1 MSDKTINM
9 TDITEIIFANKNKEY
24 GAYVLRTLYN
34 KFVTLSTIIGIVVF
48 VLALTGPMIIKSLT
62 PKEAIVKK
70 RVITLDY
77 TQLQEPPSLDKAAP
91 LPTVD
96 APPPLKSTIA
106 FLPPVVKPDEQVS
119 NEVVPTVEDLKKVDP
134 GAKTQEGQEGGVDYS
149 LIETQEKIVEE
160 PKKEEAQ
167 VFTYVE
173 EMPTFPG
180 GEEALYSFISKQIVY
195 PEIAKRAGVE
205 GKIYIQFVVRT
216 DGKVSEVTVAKG
228 IGAGCDEEAVKVVRS
243 MPNWKPGR
251 QNGHPVL
258 VRISVPIVFKLQ

>member
-1 MSDKTINM
+1 MNDKTINM

-24 GAYVLRTLYN
+24 GAYVLRKAYS
-34 KFVTLSTIIGIVVF
+34 KYVTWSVIAGCTFFI
-48 VLALTGPMIIKSLT
+48 LATAGPLIYKSIK
-62 PKEAIVKK
+62 PKEVEQKR

-77 TQLQEPPSLDKAAP
+77 TQLSEPPSIDKAP
-91 LPTVD
+91 PPPTVE
-96 APPPLKSTIA
+96 APPLKSTIQ
-106 FLPPVVKPDEQVS
+106 FLPPVVKPDEQVKD
-119 NEVVPTVEDLKKVDP
+119 EVVPTVEELKKVDP

-149 LIETQEKIVEE
+149 LIDVKDKIVEE

-180 GEEALYSFISKQIVY
+180 GDEALYSFVGKQIVY

-205 GKIYIQFVVRT
+205 GKLYIQFVVRT
-216 DGKVSEVTVAKG
+216 DGKVTDVTVQKG
-228 IGAGCDEEAVKVVRS
+228 IGAGCDEEAVRVVKS

-251 QNGHPVL
+251 QNGHPVN
-258 VRISVPIVFKLQ
+258 VRISIPIVFKLQG

>member
-1 MSDKTINM
+1 MSEKTVNM
-9 TDITEIIFANKNKEY
+9 TDITEIIFANKNKDY

-34 KFVTLSTIIGIVVF
+34 KYVTLSTIIGTVVF
-48 VLALTGPMIIKSLT
+48 VLALTGPMIVKSLR
-62 PKEAIVKK
+62 PKEAVVKK
-70 RVITLDY
+70 KVITLDY
-77 TQLQEPPSLDKAAP
+77 TQLSEPPSLDKAAP
-91 LPTVD
+91 PPTLDV
-96 APPPLKSTIA
+96 PPPLKSTIA

-119 NEVVPTVEDLKKVDP
+119 NDVVPTVEDLKKVDP

-149 LIETQEKIVEE
+149 LIETQDKVVEE

-180 GEEALYSFISKQIVY
+180 GEDACIAFINHGIQY

-205 GKIYIQFVVRT
+205 GKVFIQFVVRT
-216 DGKVSEVTVAKG
+216 DGKVTDVTVGKG
-228 IGAGCDEEAVKVVRS
+228 IGAGCDEEAVRVVKS

-251 QNGHPVL
+251 QNGHPVN
-258 VRISVPIVFKLQ
+258 VRISVPIVYKLQ

>member
-1 MSDKTINM
+1 MSDKTLNM

-34 KFVTLSTIIGIVVF
+34 KYVTISTIIGTVVF
-48 VLALTGPMIIKSLT
+48 VLALTGPMIYKSLK
-62 PKEAIVKK
+62 PAEAVVKK
-70 RVITLDY
+70 KLITLDY
-77 TQLQEPPSLDKAAP
+77 TQLSEPPSLDKATP
-91 LPTVD
+91 PPTVD
-96 APPPLKSTIA
+96 VPPPLKSTIA

-119 NEVVPTVEDLKKVDP
+119 NDVVPTVEDLKKVDP

-149 LIETQEKIVEE
+149 LIETQEKIVDA

-180 GEEALYSFISKQIVY
+180 GDDALYSFISKQIQY

-205 GKIYIQFVVRT
+205 GKVYIQFVVRT
-216 DGKVSEVTVAKG
+216 DGKVSDVTVVKG
-228 IGAGCDEEAVKVVRS
+228 IGAGCDEEAMKVVKS

-251 QNGHPVL
+251 QNGHPVN
-258 VRISVPIVFKLQ
+258 VRISVPIVYKLQ

>member
-1 MSDKTINM
+1 MSEKTLNM
-9 TDITEIIFANKNKEY
+9 MDITDIIFANKNKEY
-24 GAYVLRTLYN
+24 GAYVLRKLYN
-34 KFVTLSTIIGIVVF
+34 KYVTLSTVVGTIFF
-48 VLALTGPMIIKSLT
+48 VLCLTGPMIVKSLS
-62 PKEAIVKK
+62 PKETIAKK
-70 RVITLDY
+70 KTITLDY
-77 TQLQEPPSLDKAAP
+77 TQLSEPPSLDKAAP
-91 LPTVD
+91 PPTVE

-119 NEVVPTVEDLKKVDP
+119 TDVVPTVEDLKKVDP

-149 LIETQEKIVEE
+149 LIETQEKIVEA
-160 PKKEEAQ
+160 PKEEAQ

-180 GEEALYSFISKQIVY
+180 GDEALYSYISKQIQY

-205 GKIYIQFVVRT
+205 GKVYIQFVVRT
-216 DGKVSEVTVAKG
+216 DGKVTEVTVVKG

-251 QNGHPVL
+251 QNGHPVN
-258 VRISVPIVFKLQ
+258 VRISVPIVYKLQ